1 MGIME
6 KNSLIYVAGHNGMVG
21 SAIVRHLK
29 SKGFNN
35 LIVKSS
41 KELDLTNQ
49 IQVKTFFESN
59 PIDYV
64 FLAAAKV
71 GGIKANNDFPA
82 DFIYL
87 NTMIQS
93 NVIHHAYK
101 SGVKKLLFLGSSCIY
116 PKYADQP
123 IEESSLLSGFLEP
136 TNEAYAIAKING
148 LKMTEFYQKQYGFN
162 AVSAMPTNLY
172 GPYDNFDLE
181 TAHVLPALIR
191 KIHEANVNQSPSITL
206 WGSGKP
212 LREFMYVDDLAEA
225 LVLVMDTYE
234 ASEHINIGTGKD
246 ISIYD
251 LAHIIMDVVGYQG
264 DILFDVSKPDG
275 TPRKLLDV
283 SKLTQLGYT
292 NRTTLKEGIKK
303 TYQWYLGN
311 EA

>member
-1 MGIME
+1 ME
-6 KNSLIYVAGHNGMVG
+6 KNSLIYVAGHSGMVG

-191 KIHEANVNQSPSITL
+191 KIYEAKVNQSPSITL

-225 LVLVMDTYE
+225 LVLVMETYE
-234 ASEHINIGTGKD
+234 DSEHINIGTGKD
-246 ISIYD
+246 ISIND
-251 LAHIIMDVVGYQG
+251 LAQVIMDVVGYRG
-264 DILFDVSKPDG
+264 DILFDASKPDG

-292 NRTTLKEGIKK
+292 NQTSLKEGIKK